1 VIGNLP
7 SVVYGGPGGGISFT
21 PGGGLNP
28 QNPGQIGSG
37 PGGIQTPADMTRTSS
52 PPNVLTPPT
61 QNRTVTP
68 GTMTAGGT
76 GVPNQGSGIVNN
88 YYTSGA
94 GGGTGGGTGGPD
106 PFAGFTLP
114 QWLKDDW
121 VYIAAALVG
130 VMLLPSIMGALKG
143 RG

>member
-1 VIGNLP
+1 MI
-7 SVVYGGPGGGISFT
+7 
-21 PGGGLNP
+21 
-28 QNPGQIGSG
+28 
-37 PGGIQTPADMTRTSS
+37 RTST
-52 PPNVLTPPT
+52 PPNVLIPPT

-68 GTMTAGGT
+68 GTMAAGGT

-88 YYTSGA
+88 YYAPA
-94 GGGTGGGTGGPD
+94 GSAGGGTGGPD

-121 VYIAAALVG
+121 VYIAAAVVG